1 MWDRLHIVSSYQTI
15 HASTPFFTAP
25 SCAHITS
32 HFLLPWMHG
41 PYKLSIRNSCPVHFA
56 SILDSKLDNS
66 TSPPTRLVLT
76 QWLGQPPEDTT
87 WEPWQELRDTYHL
100 EDKVV
105 FEGEGIVSNSLQ
117 DDEGAESNE
126 PHQEPVQEPH
136 QEPVQGRSKCSASRP
151 SYLQDYET

>member
-1 MWDRLHIVSSYQTI
+1 M
-15 HASTPFFTAP
+15 
-25 SCAHITS
+25 
-32 HFLLPWMHG
+32 
-41 PYKLSIRNSCPVHFA
+41 
-56 SILDSKLDNS
+56 
-66 TSPPTRLVLT
+66 
-76 QWLGQPPEDTT
+76 
-87 WEPWQELRDTYHL
+87 
-100 EDKVV
+100 V